1 MSLDIGPVYLPRP
14 LDMLSRLRGCISM
27 DRGPKALEH
36 WPATRRRLANWS
48 RGWVILGLAA
58 AAWIVVIG
66 VGWAVWALL
75 G

>member
-1 MSLDIGPVYLPRP
+1 
-14 LDMLSRLRGCISM
+14 M

-58 AAWIVVIG
+58 AAWILVIG

-75 G
+75 S

>member
-1 MSLDIGPVYLPRP
+1 MSLDIGPVYLLRP
-14 LDMLSRLRGCISM
+14 LDMLFPIEGMHSM

-58 AAWIVVIG
+58 AAWTLVIG